1 MTRTLFKSLIS
12 IISSVFRM
20 KLLFIHFIYV
30 LFVFV
35 NQSFSQTSETSGFDF
50 NFPDLTT
57 SYETDQNQFQIE
69 AFKSS
74 LNDKLIE
81 KNHTGFHKQ
90 LKWVSLGNPM
100 LIKTTQNNISSL
112 FHDSSDGFY
121 TFKL

>member
-1 MTRTLFKSLIS
+1 M
-12 IISSVFRM
+12 
-20 KLLFIHFIYV
+20 LLLHLIYV
-30 LFVFV
+30 LVIFV
-35 NQSFSQTSETSGFDF
+35 NLSFSQTSESFGFEFD
-50 NFPDLTT
+50 FPDLTT

-74 LNDKLIE
+74 FNDKLIQ
-81 KNHTGFHKQ
+81 KNQTGFHKQ